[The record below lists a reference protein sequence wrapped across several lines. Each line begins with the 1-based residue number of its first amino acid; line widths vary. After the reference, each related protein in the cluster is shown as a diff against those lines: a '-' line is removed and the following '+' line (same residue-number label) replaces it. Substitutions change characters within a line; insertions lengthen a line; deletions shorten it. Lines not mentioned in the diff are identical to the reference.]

1 MTGVVST
8 GGPAARPAALMR
20 RSGRGRSI
28 VANAVSVTAPASQ
41 DRLAELRAS
50 AKGWHGVQLAA
61 LGFIG
66 LCGVIQTGES
76 TEPRALQVISGV
88 LVLLAFVLACL
99 GIYLVGRAAWPLYRG
114 EHAREEGGEAEIE
127 TASRQLTRGL
137 LMTFL
142 SIAALA
148 LATAA
153 SWWPDEDGGDG
164 AGAQEVQV
172 RTNDNRSA
180 CGELA
185 GPAQPGTLRVLADSQ
200 PIDVALGS
208 IASVE
213 PVGSC

>member
-1 MTGVVST
+1 MSVSAT
-8 GGPAARPAALMR
+8 TDPH
-20 RSGRGRSI
+20 
-28 VANAVSVTAPASQ
+28 

-50 AKGWHGVQLAA
+50 AKGWHGIQLAA

-76 TEPRALQVISGV
+76 TNPWALQVISGV
-88 LVLLAFVLACL
+88 LVLLAFVLACA

-114 EHAREEGGEAEIE
+114 DPERDAGGEPAVA

-153 SWWPDEDGGDG
+153 SWWPQERGGDSG
-164 AGAQEVQV
+164 SQEVQV
-172 RTNDNRSA
+172 HTNDNRRA
-180 CGELA
+180 CGQLA
-185 GPAQPGTLRVLADSQ
+185 GSVQPGTLRVIAGSQ
-200 PIDVALGS
+200 PVDG
-208 IASVE
+208 
-213 PVGSC
+213 C